1 MPVQSLVRLQLYQY
15 KKSHVL
21 FLLLSK
27 NGWFSYTCKIK
38 SYKFIDQN
46 QKFLKKLIIFCDLKA
61 MLQLNT
67 TSENEIQRMR

>member
-1 MPVQSLVRLQLYQY
+1 MPVQSLVRLQLCQY
-15 KKSHVL
+15 KKAMYF

-38 SYKFIDQN
+38 RYKFIDQN

-61 MLQLNT
+61 MLQLNIA
-67 TSENEIQRMR
+67 SENEIQRMR